1 MPASAWRFAMSE
13 HAALAWLI
21 VLQTIIGGVCVII
34 LGLQLREARQETAR
48 LFTATAGMVHQ
59 EAEKILAAMQHR

>member
-1 MPASAWRFAMSE
+1 MGE

-21 VLQTIIGGVCVII
+21 VLQSLIGVLGLIV
-34 LGLQLREARQETAR
+34 LGLQLREARRETQR

-59 EAEKILAAMQHR
+59 ETEKILLALGRRAP